1 MFTRFDTVHELD
13 RHPDGLTKNT
23 AQAALMHSVAR
34 QKYVKYVQR
43 LRMKFRIHSQSR
55 PQLWII
61 ITKLLRTRVR
71 V

>member
-55 PQLWII
+55 P
-61 ITKLLRTRVR
+61 
-71 V
+71 